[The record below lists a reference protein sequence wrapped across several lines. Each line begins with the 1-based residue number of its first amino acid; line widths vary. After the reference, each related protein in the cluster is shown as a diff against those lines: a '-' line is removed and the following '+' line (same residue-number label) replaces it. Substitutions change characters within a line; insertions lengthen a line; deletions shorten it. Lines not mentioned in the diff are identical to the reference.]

1 MNNLKTTIFF
11 NFFQLLLL
19 FACVFTSTSIFAKNL
34 GVWGAVFPVVEQDI
48 KEFIYERL
56 NQMQQNGGLGKLKKD
71 FIRNVK
77 NHTLRPTPVA
87 GLTITEDPKTFYYDP
102 TYVLDKDI
110 TDEKGRTIAKAG
122 TTVNPL
128 DTIKLHGVMFFLN
141 ADDKRQ
147 VKWALENAKKYDY
160 IKYILVEGN
169 IKDAGK
175 DLNDRIYFDQ
185 YGVMVQKLG
194 IRHIPCIVKQAG
206 KKLQIKEFAFSSLS
220 SFIEN
225 SKETVKVRETKTIK

>member
-11 NFFQLLLL
+11 NIFQSLLL
-19 FACVFTSTSIFAKNL
+19 FACVFASTSIFAKNL

-48 KEFIYERL
+48 KEFIYDRL
-56 NQMQQNGGLGKLKKD
+56 NQMQQNGDLEKLKKD

-77 NHTLRPTPVA
+77 NHTLRPASVA
-87 GLTITEDPKTFYYDP
+87 GLTVTEEPKTFYYDP

-110 TDEKGRTIAKAG
+110 IDEKGKAIAKAG
-122 TTVNPL
+122 TTINPL

-160 IKYILVEGN
+160 VKYTLVEGN
-169 IKDAGK
+169 IKDAGRA
-175 DLNDRIYFDQ
+175 LNNRIYFDQ

-194 IRHIPCIVKQAG
+194 IKNIPCIVKQAG

-220 SFIEN
+220 SFIEEE
-225 SKETVKVRETKTIK
+225 KETVKIKETKTIK